1 MTSAFGGLLKKAE
14 RRFVKDSPVSLLIED
29 EIELTEKTKTI
40 TWQLMTTADVE
51 LVDGGAILH
60 QDGKQLKIEVL
71 SHPGM
76 DISVISLVPAP
87 TDLDRQTK
95 GLKGRGLRL
104 PAWTFE
110 VSKGVRREEK
120 TSELQSLMRISYPAF
135 SLNKKKI
142 I

>member
-1 MTSAFGGLLKKAE
+1 MATIGGFKNGSKPEATVNMTAAFGGLLKKAE

-40 TWQLMTTADVE
+40 TWQLMTTDDVE

-76 DISVISLVPAP
+76 DI
-87 TDLDRQTK
+87 DRK
-95 GLKGRGLRL
+95 SKRL
-104 PAWTFE
+104 N
-110 VSKGVRREEK
+110 
-120 TSELQSLMRISYPAF
+120 TS
-135 SLNKKKI
+135 
-142 I
+142 